1 MPGMKGRNSH
11 GGRGQCPATPSHAE
25 QGSSAAPPP
34 CSSSTYTLAR
44 PPVEQRHPLRSSSSS
59 PSINRTGSRQPR
71 RSQGIGSLATSLHHA
86 GSSFALVVFIYLIYI
101 CSSKPGCRTGDDG
114 TAMKPSRRSPPARLA
129 LSLAAAPTTTL
140 KRGTTQSAL
149 HVAEDDGAK
158 MQRQDGG

>member
-71 RSQGIGSLATSLHHA
+71 RSRGIGSLATSLHHA

-114 TAMKPSRRSPPARLA
+114 TAMKPSRSSRARLA